1 MKKFVCLILFLSLPV
16 CAAGPEIVNREDG
29 QNITSQIRDLE
40 VQEMLRQTSEFDEC
54 RRKNQFTAGDS
65 PAVRDQKTKAAQECF
80 RRKVSDLRDPRR
92 LQQLS
97 ELLNLQQYGLVKS
110 KNVRDIQ
117 NFLDDKM
124 YKAMTGVDRQEAD
137 KRKLIDSLKFKNK
150 KHLDQALFI
159 DLYKTQLS
167 KNALYEVSRF
177 CFESFRKEGATSTGK
192 SFGEYWKE
200 HFQENLQV
208 ADVTDTGSA
217 VDFGAMTD
225 PEKKEKVYEDIFRS
239 LSIGGQNGLE
249 REKLSQFFMTCGAMI
264 RPLCDGFKDSA
275 RQNMQ
280 ANRSMVGLG
289 AATATPATG
298 QPATRTAT
306 PAATDP
312 GAEAPEAQAP
322 EATAQSAGGPR
333 KGAVACLAQNK
344 VMEIKKAL
352 ADTQKIREQFDQM
365 AENPQSAALALIGGK
380 IFTPGQDGAETLDNL
395 SNYTS
400 ADVLEGGSRQNDQA
414 QSAAQRCSSNPE
426 LATCEN
432 FFVNQE
438 QLDRAKHDVDM
449 EMTLKRE
456 VEMARVRALKA
467 QDQQKLEDYLRE
479 QGYFPLLQRLQ
490 AGNLTDEQLV
500 EEIGAQFEAKK
511 MATLAQIN
519 RNLGSRQ
526 VRAEANPDE
535 IRRASETSI
544 KQSKEERA
552 RMAQVVLFNN
562 IITSHLELT
571 RRDAQGNRTS
581 AGRNVNAWRKEEE
594 GLSRSQIN
602 TGLFANLRASDSEQ
616 NPNGIGANEQLGGM
630 ELIDQ
635 LLGKQGEERAS
646 GNNTRPR

>member
-1 MKKFVCLILFLSLPV
+1 MKKLIWLYLLTSLPV
-16 CAAGPEIVNREDG
+16 FATGPEIVNREDG
-29 QNITSQIRDLE
+29 RNITSQIRDLE

-54 RRKNQFTAGDS
+54 RRKNQFAAGDS
-65 PAVRDQKTKAAQECF
+65 PAVRDQKTQAAQDCF
-80 RRKVSDLRDPRR
+80 RRKVTDLRDPRR

-137 KRKLIDSLKFKNK
+137 KRRLVESLKFKNK
-150 KHLDQALFI
+150 KHLDQGLFI

-177 CFESFRKEGATSTGK
+177 CFESFRREGEPVSGK
-192 SFGEYWKE
+192 SFGEYWKQ
-200 HFQENLQV
+200 HFTQNLQV
-208 ADVTDTGSA
+208 AEVTDTGSA
-217 VDFGAMTD
+217 ADFGAISD
-225 PEKKEKVYEDIFRS
+225 PEKKEKVYEDIFKS

-264 RPLCDGFKDSA
+264 RPLCDEFKGA
-275 RQNMQ
+275 AKRNMQ
-280 ANRSMVGLG
+280 ENRSMVGLG
-289 AATATPATG
+289 ARTTPPAAG
-298 QPATRTAT
+298 QPSPQT
-306 PAATDP
+306 PPPDGAPAEDPAPDAA
-312 GAEAPEAQAP
+312 AQ
-322 EATAQSAGGPR
+322 TGGGTR

-344 VMEIKKAL
+344 IMEIKKAL

-365 AENPQSAALALIGGK
+365 AENPQSAAAALFRGK

-400 ADVLEGGSRQNDQA
+400 ADVLEGGSTQGGQTQA
-414 QSAAQRCSSNPE
+414 AAERCSSNPE
-426 LATCEN
+426 LAACEN

-456 VEMARVRALKA
+456 VEMARVRQLKA

-526 VRAEANPDE
+526 VRAEANPEE
-535 IRRASETSI
+535 IRRASQTSI
-544 KQSKEERA
+544 TQSKEERA
-552 RMAQVVLFNN
+552 RLAQVVLFNN

-581 AGRNVNAWRKEEE
+581 AGRNVNAWRKEEQ

-616 NPNGIGANEQLGGM
+616 STNGIGANEQLGGM

-635 LLGKQGEERAS
+635 LLGKQGEENAGRGS
-646 GNNTRPR
+646 GPR